1 MRTLGLFVVP
11 YNWKWGVVVLLRKAD
26 SCMATDTELGQSLA
40 RRREEFGISLE
51 KAAEWASLSAGRVK
65 SIEESG
71 QMEPW
76 ELHRLCQ
83 ALAVN
88 PGTIFQGLER
98 SPKRS
103 VARFRAAVAHAQPPI
118 NLRLLAV
125 GAEVGRIL
133 GSLVE
138 MMSIPLK
145 VERLRR
151 PVDLSD
157 TEPMWKQGYR
167 LGESARSKSGL
178 AQGPIADLEQ
188 ALMTLGVHVGRVI
201 FSSEDLDAAS
211 LWEIGSVPVILL
223 NQTSPR
229 VKYVLSRRAIL
240 AHELCH
246 LLHDAGEADLTT
258 QVSWAE
264 RARDDSVE
272 QRARGFAPA
281 FIAPRDSV
289 RHWVRT
295 VLGRTNSSNLVHSV
309 ARHWGF
315 SKDGAVWHAK
325 NCGLISSQVAE
336 DLYQE
341 RQASERQWITRFEG
355 GRMDDVFPPPDIRTD
370 ILDQVPPLW
379 AGLGAE
385 IIARAYEAGA
395 ISAGRAREILGW
407 H

>member
-1 MRTLGLFVVP
+1 MTT
-11 YNWKWGVVVLLRKAD
+11 
-26 SCMATDTELGQSLA
+26 STELGRRLA
-40 RRREEFGISLE
+40 HLREEFGISTE
-51 KAAEWASLSAGRVK
+51 RAAEWASLPAERVE
-65 SIEESG
+65 SIEETG

-88 PGTIFQGLER
+88 PGTILQGLER

-103 VARFRAAVAHAQPPI
+103 IARFRAAVVHAQPPV

-133 GSLVE
+133 GSLAK

-145 VERLRR
+145 VEHLRR
-151 PVDLSD
+151 PTALSD

-167 LGESARSKSGL
+167 LGESARSRSGL
-178 AQGPIADLEQ
+178 AQGPIADLEKS
-188 ALMTLGVHVGRVI
+188 LTTLGVHVGRVT

-223 NQTSPR
+223 NQASPR
-229 VKYVLSRRAIL
+229 VKYLLSRRAVL

-264 RARDDSVE
+264 RERDDSAE
-272 QRARGFAPA
+272 QRARAFASA

-289 RHWVRT
+289 SHWART
-295 VLGRTNSSNLVHSV
+295 VLGRTRSRDLVHSL
-309 ARHWGF
+309 ARHWGL

-325 NCGLISSQVAE
+325 NCKLVSASMAE
-336 DLYQE
+336 DLYQD
-341 RQASERQWITRFEG
+341 RQVGEARWMSRFEG
-355 GRMDDVFPPPDIRTD
+355 GRVDDVSPALDVRTD
-370 ILDQVPPLW
+370 VLNQVPALW

-385 IIARAYEAGA
+385 IIGRAYEAGA
-395 ISAGRAREILGW
+395 ISAGRAREILDW

>member
-1 MRTLGLFVVP
+1 
-11 YNWKWGVVVLLRKAD
+11 
-26 SCMATDTELGQSLA
+26 
-40 RRREEFGISLE
+40 
-51 KAAEWASLSAGRVK
+51 
-65 SIEESG
+65 
-71 QMEPW
+71 MEPW

-88 PGTIFQGLER
+88 PGTIFQGLEH

-103 VARFRAAVAHAQPPI
+103 VARFRAAAIHAQPPV

-138 MMSIPLK
+138 MMSIPLRI
-145 VERLRR
+145 ERLRW
-151 PVDLSD
+151 PVALSD
-157 TEPMWKQGYR
+157 TAPMWRQGYR

-178 AQGPIADLEQ
+178 AQGPTDDLER
-188 ALMTLGVHVGRVI
+188 ALMNLGVHVGRAR

-223 NQTSPR
+223 NQMSPR
-229 VKYVLSRRAIL
+229 VKYLLSRRAIL

-258 QVSWAE
+258 QVSWAGRE
-264 RARDDSVE
+264 RDDSVE

-289 RHWVRT
+289 RQWART
-295 VLGRTNSSNLVHSV
+295 VLGRTNSRNLVHSL

-325 NCGLISSQVAE
+325 NCDLISSKIAE

-341 RQASERQWITRFEG
+341 HQVSERRWVSRFEG
-355 GRMDDVFPPPDIRTD
+355 GRMDDVCPTPDIRTD

-385 IIARAYEAGA
+385 IIGRAYEAGA

-407 H
+407 Y